1 MKPQN
6 PSQRPVGR
14 VASVLAIS
22 ALALG
27 LAACG
32 KKEEPA
38 APRVEPAA
46 EQPAP
51 VASAAQ
57 APASA
62 VEPSA
67 AAGQA
72 PAAPPAGGGMVFLDD
87 AGMTA
92 LVKTTLA
99 ADPELSAAKI
109 DVSAANGRVTLKGAA
124 PSAAAAERAVT
135 MVRGITGVTS
145 VNNQLTVS
153 GS

>member
-1 MKPQN
+1 MNAKMPFQS
-6 PSQRPVGR
+6 PASR
-14 VASVLAIS
+14 VASVLAVT

-32 KKEEPA
+32 KKEEPV
-38 APRVEPAA
+38 APPAPPVA

-51 VASAAQ
+51 VASDAQ

-62 VEPSA
+62 AEPSA

-72 PAAPPAGGGMVFLDD
+72 PAAPASGGGMVFLDD

-92 LVKTTLA
+92 LIKTNLA

-135 MVRGITGVTS
+135 MVRGVTGVTS
-145 VNNQLTVS
+145 VDNQLTVS
-153 GS
+153 GG